1 MSTCVFFPCFFLSFV
16 IFSFYTCLFFL
27 EHLKSFHVEYTSHSC
42 EVFSTGETL
51 LNERSLSKPG
61 ISYNPRQSRNLN
73 PSTERDCGS
82 YFYRSSISTSLCFF
96 HSNPLPL
103 SLSPSDSPFTSG
115 IHTFLSLYFFLGS
128 LQTVPYVI
136 KFFSY
141 FWELGLH
148 VCHPWLFPQYS
159 RLCNIP
165 ILSWHWCS

>member
-1 MSTCVFFPCFFLSFV
+1 MRNHTHIHTSINVSYTRMLRHTYVRLYFIFFYPFYLFFSFFPCFFLSFV

-96 HSNPLPL
+96 HSNPLP
-103 SLSPSDSPFTSG
+103 PFS
-115 IHTFLSLYFFLGS
+115 
-128 LQTVPYVI
+128 
-136 KFFSY
+136 FS
-141 FWELGLH
+141 
-148 VCHPWLFPQYS
+148 
-159 RLCNIP
+159 I
-165 ILSWHWCS
+165 

>member
-1 MSTCVFFPCFFLSFV
+1 MCFFLVSF
-16 IFSFYTCLFFL
+16 FLLLFFPFYTCFFFL

-96 HSNPLPL
+96 HSNPLPPFSFSIWL
-103 SLSPSDSPFTSG
+103 SIYIRYSYISLFVFFSWLPPNCALCYQILFLFLGVRSICLSPT
-115 IHTFLSLYFFLGS
+115 TFS
-128 LQTVPYVI
+128 TI
-136 KFFSY
+136 
-141 FWELGLH
+141 
-148 VCHPWLFPQYS
+148 
-159 RLCNIP
+159 
-165 ILSWHWCS
+165 